1 MKREIDMIQVNQRTP
16 KKRPPPPLLYAFP
29 FMDSVHPFISIS
41 LCLLCAQEFQID
53 EVTVLTSL
61 T

>member
-1 MKREIDMIQVNQRTP
+1 MKREIDMIQVTQPTP
-16 KKRPPPPLLYAFP
+16 KKRPPPLLYAFP
-29 FMDSVHPFISIS
+29 FMDSFHPFISIS